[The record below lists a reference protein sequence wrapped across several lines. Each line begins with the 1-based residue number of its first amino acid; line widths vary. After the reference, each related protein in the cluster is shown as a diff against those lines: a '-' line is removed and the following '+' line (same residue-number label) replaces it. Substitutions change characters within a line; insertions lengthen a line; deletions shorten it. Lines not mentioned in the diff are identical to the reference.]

1 MVGISRRKTI
11 AFIALG
17 VGLIL
22 FTLLLY
28 FGWLVLDWRSGVRLV
43 LGIILLAAIIA
54 GVALN
59 TVFLVREIRR
69 GEQHDAFI
77 NAVTHELKTPIASI
91 RLYTET
97 LKDRQV
103 TDDKRQEFY
112 GIILANADRLSGTI
126 EQVLR
131 TGRIGAARRP
141 PNLAQL
147 DLNDVVAETVSRSR
161 VLHHVGPEAVRFTS
175 SSPLAIMGD
184 PDELRAAISNLVDN
198 ALKYSGQDARVVVD
212 AASEEGR
219 FATIRVRD
227 NGPGIPGSEL
237 KRIFK
242 RFYRMHGPLA
252 TRVKGMGLGLF
263 IVRSVARRHGG
274 RAWAESAGPGHGSTF
289 VLQLP
294 LDPHQPNAK

>member
-1 MVGISRRKTI
+1 MIGIGRRKTI

-28 FGWLVLDWRSGVRLV
+28 FGYLVFDWRSGIRLF

-91 RLYTET
+91 RLYAET
-97 LKDRQV
+97 LKSRQV
-103 TDDKRQEFY
+103 DDEKRQEFY
-112 GIILANADRLSGTI
+112 SIILANTDRLTTTI
-126 EQVLR
+126 EQILR
-131 TGRIGAARRP
+131 TGRIGSSGRP
-141 PNLAQL
+141 PNLAPL
-147 DLNDVVAETVSRSR
+147 DLTELVKESVERART
-161 VLHHVGPEAVRFTS
+161 LHKVTSEAIQFRPGRPLPIVGDLEE
-175 SSPLAIMGD
+175 I
-184 PDELRAAISNLVDN
+184 RAAVSNLIDN
-198 ALKYSGQDARVVVD
+198 ALKYSGQGARVMVSADEVD
-212 AASEEGR
+212 NHRAE
-219 FATIRVRD
+219 IRVAD
-227 NGPGIPGSEL
+227 NGPGIPGAEL

-274 RAWAESAGPGHGSTF
+274 RAWAESAGPGRGATF
-289 VLQLP
+289 IIQIP
-294 LDPHQPNAK
+294 LAK

>member
-1 MVGISRRKTI
+1 MVAIGRRKTI

-17 VGLIL
+17 VGLII

-28 FGWLVLDWRSGVRLV
+28 FGWLVLDWRDGIRLV
-43 LGIILLAAIIA
+43 LGILLLAAIIA

-97 LKDRQV
+97 MKSRHV
-103 TDDKRQEFY
+103 EEEKRQEFY

-126 EQVLR
+126 EQILR
-131 TGRIGAARRP
+131 TGRIGSSGRK
-141 PNLAQL
+141 PNLAR
-147 DLNDVVAETVSRSR
+147 LNLGELVAETVQRSR
-161 VLHHVGPEAVRFTS
+161 VLHHVGPEAVQFRGATT
-175 SSPLAIMGD
+175 PLEVMGD
-184 PDELRAAISNLVDN
+184 LDDIRAAISNLVDN
-198 ALKYSGQDARVVVD
+198 ALKYSGHDAKVLVT
-212 AASEEGR
+212 AGEEEGR
-219 FATIRVRD
+219 FATVRVSD
-227 NGPGIPGSEL
+227 NGPGIPGAEL
-237 KRIFK
+237 KLIFK

-263 IVRSVARRHGG
+263 IVRSVARKHGG
-274 RAWAESAGPGHGSTF
+274 RAWAESAGPGRGSTF
-289 VLQLP
+289 ILQLP
-294 LDPHQPNAK
+294 LARSPIAK